1 MESKVA
7 YDNDLNLKA
16 TELRL
21 GLPGTDD
28 REEQALFS
36 ARNNK
41 RPLPELNE
49 KCGSKGS
56 SDAAHAGNET
66 APPTK
71 LVLITRFCPCI
82 SFIN

>member
-28 REEQALFS
+28 REEQTLFS

-41 RPLPELNE
+41 RPLPDTSKE
-49 KCGSKGS
+49 CGSKKK
-56 SDAAHAGNET
+56 SDAQHVDNET

-71 LVLITRFCPCI
+71 
-82 SFIN
+82 